1 MSEDK
6 DPTSDR
12 GLPAP
17 EPGHSAGSAEGKP
30 ESHATNGA
38 AHSHDDLIAK
48 LKRGLAETRL
58 PAELRGKSS
67 PKCRHL
73 RNRNDS
79 IGNSRKTEAF
89 HPSNSSLHW
98 ASRLSPICEP
108 LERSQTA
115 LPSCLLGTVPKGN
128 EAFARTGSTF

>member
-58 PAELRGKSS
+58 PAELREQILAKMPPPEEQERLYRELQENGGLSS
-67 PKCRHL
+67 EQFFASLGLEVESHL
-73 RNRNDS
+73 
-79 IGNSRKTEAF
+79 
-89 HPSNSSLHW
+89 
-98 ASRLSPICEP
+98 
-108 LERSQTA
+108 
-115 LPSCLLGTVPKGN
+115 
-128 EAFARTGSTF
+128 